1 VKKRKIKESSP
12 DETPGDENEA
22 SSASASIS
30 SALPLEATPF
40 TSSAS
45 SLDNYTS
52 SLAELSLP
60 EANMPSRTFTQNVA
74 TSGAWE
80 ALLPRLVY
88 PLMEQERAR
97 REMNV
102 SPSEP
107 EPPAAPQ
114 CSCMQREAKVLVVS
128 FTCMCSP
135 SYFYKDGLKGAYG

>member
-1 VKKRKIKESSP
+1 
-12 DETPGDENEA
+12 
-22 SSASASIS
+22 
-30 SALPLEATPF
+30 
-40 TSSAS
+40 
-45 SLDNYTS
+45 
-52 SLAELSLP
+52 
-60 EANMPSRTFTQNVA
+60 MPSCTFTQNVA
-74 TSGAWE
+74 MSGTWE

-88 PLMEQERAR
+88 PLMERERAR

-102 SPSEP
+102 NPSEP

>member
-1 VKKRKIKESSP
+1 
-12 DETPGDENEA
+12 
-22 SSASASIS
+22 
-30 SALPLEATPF
+30 
-40 TSSAS
+40 
-45 SLDNYTS
+45 
-52 SLAELSLP
+52 
-60 EANMPSRTFTQNVA
+60 MPSCTFTQNVA

-102 SPSEP
+102 NPSER